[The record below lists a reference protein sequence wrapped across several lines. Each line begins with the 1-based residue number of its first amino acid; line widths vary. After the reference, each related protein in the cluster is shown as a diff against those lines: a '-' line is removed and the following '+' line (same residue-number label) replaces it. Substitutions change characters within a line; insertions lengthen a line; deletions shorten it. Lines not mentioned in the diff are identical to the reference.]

1 MNTEIDL
8 KKYFCAVPFKNLEIH
23 TKVCFACCPS
33 WLPNKIETS
42 EIPLKDV
49 WNSDP
54 IVDIRN
60 SIIDGSFK
68 YCDKELCPYLSKF
81 INFGVPS
88 GPLQLKTESD
98 PKSPILR

>member
-1 MNTEIDL
+1 MNSEIDL
-8 KKYFCAVPFKNLEIH
+8 KKYFCSVPFKNLEIH

-68 YCDKELCPYLSKF
+68 YCDKELCPYLSKLV
-81 INFGVPS
+81 NFRCPIRAS
-88 GPLQLKTESD
+88 TIKD
-98 PKSPILR
+98 RIRPKITNFR